1 MKLSGFD
8 VLQDLRQS
16 LSGIREQ
23 AAALRSESQ
32 SIDAAMRDLV
42 SRRSDAFLQ
51 LARLYL
57 PHLSRESIARTFD
70 EARADLQQV
79 IDRKDRTETALTG
92 QLQRL
97 RADFASANGQLRETT
112 GRLDELVGRR
122 ESLQAEL
129 AARLKDHPEFQTL
142 SRTALEREQEL
153 KKNESR
159 AEEVERDARDKLPA
173 YERSR
178 LFQYLYDRKFGG
190 ADYAAGGTTRL
201 LDRWVARLIGY
212 ETARRS
218 YEFLTNTPPRMRDEV
233 ERRRADV
240 DAILDQAEDFEQ
252 EAAETIGLTAIL
264 RQGQEVGTVRDRQVA
279 QVNDLQQRVA
289 AVEHQLTQLGSEQGQ
304 FYAEALQ
311 RFQSFLMKADMVRLE
326 RNARTT
332 PDTVDDELVSRIR
345 WLGEEIDRLAK
356 NVPDLVTRTKEL
368 DARQEG
374 LDFVVRR
381 FQQSNFDSQRSYF
394 RSTSEI
400 ERTLAQLETGAVT
413 RDALW
418 STIRSHQA
426 FEPTWVEQNAGSV
439 VQHPLTGVLL
449 HAMVEVAGAALQHAA
464 SSSRAHRSSSGHS
477 SGFPSSS
484 SPSSSSFGGGASDGG
499 FTSGEGF

>member
-1 MKLSGFD
+1 MRRSGSD
-8 VLQDLRQS
+8 VLQDLRHA
-16 LSGIREQ
+16 LSRIREQ
-23 AAALRSESQ
+23 AAALRIDSQ
-32 SIDAAMRDLV
+32 SLDIGMRDLV

-57 PHLSRESIARTFD
+57 PRLSRESISRTFD

-92 QLQRL
+92 QLERL
-97 RADFASANGQLRETT
+97 RADLASANGQLRETT
-112 GRLDELVGRR
+112 ARLDELVGRR

-129 AARLKDHPEFQTL
+129 AARLKEHPEFQSL

-159 AEEVERDARDKLPA
+159 AEEVERDAREKLPA

-190 ADYAAGGTTRL
+190 PDYSAGGTTRL

-218 YEFLTNTPPRMRDEV
+218 YEFLTNTPPRMREEV
-233 ERRRADV
+233 ERRRVDV
-240 DAILDQAEDFEQ
+240 DAIVDQAEDFEQ
-252 EAAETIGLTAIL
+252 EAAETIGLTAVL
-264 RQGQEVGTVRDRQVA
+264 RQGQEVGVVRDRQVE

-289 AVEHQLTQLGSEQGQ
+289 GVVHQLTLLDSEQGQ

-326 RNARTT
+326 RNARAT
-332 PDTVDDELVSRIR
+332 PDPIDDELVSRIR
-345 WLGEEIDRLAK
+345 WLGDEIDRLAK

-400 ERTLAQLETGAVT
+400 ESTLAQLETGAVT

-426 FEPTWVEQNAGSV
+426 FDPTWIEQNGGSL

-464 SSSRAHRSSSGHS
+464 SNAGSHRSSSRH
-477 SGFPSSS
+477 SSS
-484 SPSSSSFGGGASDGG
+484 SASRPASFGGGASDGG
-499 FTSGEGF
+499 FTSGQGF